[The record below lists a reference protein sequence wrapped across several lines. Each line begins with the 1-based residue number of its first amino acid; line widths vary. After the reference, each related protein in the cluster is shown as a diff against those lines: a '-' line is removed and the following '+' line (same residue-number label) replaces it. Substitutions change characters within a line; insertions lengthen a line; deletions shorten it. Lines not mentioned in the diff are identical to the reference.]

1 MRITRSL
8 DWGGTVDINA
18 EMLCKIFFFLYLS
31 VTVSINRKE
40 ENSCDISMSQHV
52 LSGSSGLRITF
63 WILRKRNCHSERF
76 NMCYAIIKI
85 TRIKID
91 EATAQVS
98 RAVCVSGE
106 SIYLFS
112 LCCLFNSNRF
122 STVQLTRCILLTQYK
137 INDPTLF
144 YIAKEYVCT
153 LRKVMK
159 RWIMILTSAIH
170 SRPFCLFFVLPVQ
183 D

>member
-1 MRITRSL
+1 
-8 DWGGTVDINA
+8 
-18 EMLCKIFFFLYLS
+18 MLKCCVFLFFFLYIS
-31 VTVSINRKE
+31 ATVSINRKE
-40 ENSCDISMSQHV
+40 GNSCDFSMSQHV

-63 WILRKRNCHSERF
+63 LILRKRNCHSERF

-98 RAVCVSGE
+98 RAVCVGGE

-137 INDPTLF
+137 ENDPNSILHRQRICLHFTKGDEKVDYDLNKCHSQPTL
-144 YIAKEYVCT
+144 
-153 LRKVMK
+153 L
-159 RWIMILTSAIH
+159 
-170 SRPFCLFFVLPVQ
+170 PFFRFSLYRINT
-183 D
+183 

>member
-1 MRITRSL
+1 
-8 DWGGTVDINA
+8 
-18 EMLCKIFFFLYLS
+18 MLKCCVFLFFFLYLS
-31 VTVSINRKE
+31 ATVSINRKE
-40 ENSCDISMSQHV
+40 GNSCDFSMSQHV

-63 WILRKRNCHSERF
+63 LILRNCHSERF

-98 RAVCVSGE
+98 RAVCVGGE

-137 INDPTLF
+137 ENDPNSILHRQRICLHFTKGDEKVDYDLNKCHSQPTL
-144 YIAKEYVCT
+144 
-153 LRKVMK
+153 L
-159 RWIMILTSAIH
+159 
-170 SRPFCLFFVLPVQ
+170 PFFRFSLYRINT
-183 D
+183 

>member
-1 MRITRSL
+1 M
-8 DWGGTVDINA
+8 
-18 EMLCKIFFFLYLS
+18 FFCFSSCIYLQLYPS
-31 VTVSINRKE
+31 TGRKE
-40 ENSCDISMSQHV
+40 TAVISVCHNTYCQV
-52 LSGSSGLRITF
+52 PLGWGSHFL
-63 WILRKRNCHSERF
+63 ILRKRNCHSERF

-98 RAVCVSGE
+98 RAVCVGGE

-137 INDPTLF
+137 ENDPNSILHRQRICLHFTKGDEKVDYDLNKCHSQPTL
-144 YIAKEYVCT
+144 
-153 LRKVMK
+153 L
-159 RWIMILTSAIH
+159 
-170 SRPFCLFFVLPVQ
+170 PFFRFSLYRINT
-183 D
+183 